1 MTELTVR
8 QLDVLKLAADGYG
21 VKMSAQALGLS
32 PETVKDHRAGL
43 MAALRAADM
52 PHAVSLAYRAGVL
65 RVEVAA

>member
-1 MTELTVR
+1 
-8 QLDVLKLAADGYG
+8 
-21 VKMSAQALGLS
+21 MSAQALGLS

-65 RVEVAA
+65 CVEVAA